1 MNKSVL
7 VTGVP
12 GSGKTAICEEL
23 KKMGHKAYNI
33 EEMSGFFKMVNK
45 KTRKSAKDYNNYNL
59 ESVKQHDWICN
70 KKKLQQLIKKNS
82 QGIVF
87 YCGTAS
93 NIDDL
98 LPLFDKA
105 FLLKVNEKT
114 LRKRLS
120 TRTSNSFGRTSEVQK
135 WVFGWKKWWE
145 GHIQEKGA
153 IVINAN
159 INLNKAAKEVVKNS
173 F

>member
-12 GSGKTAICEEL
+12 GSGKTAMCEEL
-23 KKMGHKAYNI
+23 KKLGYKAYNI
-33 EEMSGFFKMVNK
+33 EDMDGFFKMVNK
-45 KTRKSAKDYNNYNL
+45 KTKRLSKNYDNYNL
-59 ESVKQHDWICN
+59 ESVKQHDWICD
-70 KKKLQQLIKKNS
+70 KKRLQQLIKKNS
-82 QGIVF
+82 EGIVF

-93 NIDDL
+93 NIGDL
-98 LPLFDKA
+98 LHLFNKV
-105 FLLKVNEKT
+105 FLLRVNEKI

-120 TRTSNSFGRTSEVQK
+120 TRTSNDFGRTSEVQK
-135 WVFGWKKWWE
+135 WVLSWKKWWE
-145 GHIQEKGA
+145 NHIQKKGA

-159 INLNKAAKEVVKNS
+159 RNLKEVAKDVVKNS